1 MCEACLIEDLSRRG
15 LLHGTAGAG
24 LAAWLGGRPRGA
36 LAAEPVA
43 PDVVAP
49 AEPDEVAPGVFFL
62 MGETRYFQ
70 DGTQAG
76 AADAIRSLMCNNGWV
91 VLGDHVLII
100 DANMPARADTLL
112 AAVRRTTDKP
122 VRFLFNTHH
131 HGDHVYGN
139 RVVAG
144 RTGAAVVAYS
154 GMAEELRRYETGAF
168 GGQPGRWKQV
178 AKLRPDVAA
187 APVMAPTQVFEQAL
201 VLDGADGRRVE
212 LLHPGLGHT
221 RGDAVAW
228 LPNERVLFT
237 GDLASTARSTLS
249 ATRRW
254 RRGWTRSPPCRRS
267 IPWSFAPA
275 MAHAAVRCCL
285 PTSGGSSWRCTG
297 RSVTV
302 CNGASRWR
310 ASLATWRRSVQRCS
324 PTPLRLVTSFR
335 TRPIC
340 PSCRF
345 VHRLSAPMAR
355 CGRDRPMVSMRLFR
369 LAAIPRS
376 SASRTRSGDASCFRS
391 ATA

>member
-15 LLHGTAGAG
+15 LLHGAAGAG
-24 LAAWLGGRPRGA
+24 LAAWLGVRPGGA
-36 LAAEPVA
+36 LAAEPAA
-43 PDVVAP
+43 PDVVAA

-76 AADAIRSLMCNNGWV
+76 AAGAIRSLMCNNGWV

-144 RTGAAVVAYS
+144 RTGADVVAYS
-154 GMAEELRRYETGAF
+154 GMTEELRRYETGAF
-168 GGQPGRWKQV
+168 GGQPGRWEQV

-201 VLDGADGRRVE
+201 VLDGADRRRVV

-237 GDLASTARSTLS
+237 GDLASNGPFNIVRDAEM
-249 ATRRW
+249 A
-254 RRGWTRSPPCRRS
+254 
-267 IPWSFAPA
+267 PW
-275 MAHAAVRCCL
+275 VD
-285 PTSGGSSWRCTG
+285 T
-297 RSVTV
+297 
-302 CNGASRWR
+302 
-310 ASLATWRRSVQRCS
+310 LATLQALDPLVVCPGHGARGGAALLADQKGFFVALHREVSVRMERGQTLDGVLGDLEAIRATLLADPAAAGHVIPHMADLS
-324 PTPLRLVTSFR
+324 VLSLQAQVER
-335 TRPIC
+335 TY
-340 PSCRF
+340 
-345 VHRLSAPMAR
+345 
-355 CGRDRPMVSMRLFR
+355 GQMR
-369 LAAIPRS
+369 
-376 SASRTRSGDASCFRS
+376 T
-391 ATA
+391 

>member
-24 LAAWLGGRPRGA
+24 LAAWLGARPVGA
-36 LAAEPVA
+36 LAAELVA

-76 AADAIRSLMCNNGWV
+76 AAGAIRSLMCNNGWV

-122 VRFLFNTHH
+122 VRYLFNTHH
-131 HGDHVYGN
+131 HGDHLYGN

-168 GGQPGRWKQV
+168 GGQPGRWEQV

-187 APVMAPTQVFEQAL
+187 VPVMAPTQTFERAL
-201 VLDGADGRRVE
+201 VLDGGNGRRVE

-237 GDLASTARSTLS
+237 GDLASNGPFNIVRDAEMAPWVDTLAALQALDPLIVCPGHGPRGD
-249 ATRRW
+249 ATLLTDQ
-254 RRGWTRSPPCRRS
+254 RGFFVALHRE
-267 IPWSFAPA
+267 
-275 MAHAAVRCCL
+275 V
-285 PTSGGSSWRCTG
+285 GGRMERGQSLDDILG
-297 RSVTV
+297 DLEVI
-302 CNGASRWR
+302 R
-310 ASLATWRRSVQRCS
+310 ASL
-324 PTPLRLVTSFR
+324 
-335 TRPIC
+335 
-340 PSCRF
+340 
-345 VHRLSAPMAR
+345 
-355 CGRDRPMVSMRLFR
+355 
-369 LAAIPRS
+369 LADPAAAGHVIPRKADLS
-376 SASRTRSGDASCFRS
+376 VLSLRAQVERTHDQMR
-391 ATA
+391 T